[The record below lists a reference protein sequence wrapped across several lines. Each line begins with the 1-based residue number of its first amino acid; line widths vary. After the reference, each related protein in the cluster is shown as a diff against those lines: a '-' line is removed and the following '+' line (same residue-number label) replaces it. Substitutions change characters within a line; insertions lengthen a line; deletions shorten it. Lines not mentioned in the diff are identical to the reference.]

1 MTAGYNI
8 LTLGMSPVARTK
20 DKRNK
25 SRTTEIMT
33 VERRRACGRGGR
45 SLKYVINLYF
55 CILPDFFFVLY
66 LPQSTEDEGRRGEEK
81 GASLLPCLP
90 PPLPPSSPA
99 SMQKCHSSMFDGSGQ
114 R

>member
-1 MTAGYNI
+1 
-8 LTLGMSPVARTK
+8 
-20 DKRNK
+20 
-25 SRTTEIMT
+25 MT

-99 SMQKCHSSMFDGSGQ
+99 SLLSCLYAEVSLEHV
-114 R
+114 